1 MKQQPK
7 LEENKEVKKV
17 EYSEEKLKEEE
28 LPEQDEDGIEI
39 IP

>member
-1 MKQQPK
+1 MKKKPK
-7 LEENKEVKKV
+7 PKEKEENLEEELEDKK
-17 EYSEEKLKEEE
+17 